1 MGSEGS
7 RRTAVPSKSE
17 WMKMSRNP
25 VLDLPLSQVMRFE
38 IALTLQHVMNV
49 YTVNNLLIAW
59 RSPKN
64 QRSIEQIFDTPQQAR
79 HAVAICA
86 AWLGI
91 ETPASASI
99 VPAWW
104 PRDNQAMGADFGG

>member
-1 MGSEGS
+1 ARALAPSNAIGYGQ
-7 RRTAVPSKSE
+7 RRVAPHRCAILKRGGD
-17 WMKMSRNP
+17 MAKNP
-25 VLDLPLSQVMRFE
+25 VLELPLRQVMPFE
-38 IALTLQHVMNV
+38 LALTLQHVMNV
-49 YTVNNLLIAW
+49 YTVNNLLVAW

-86 AWLGI
+86 AWLGV

-99 VPAWW
+99 V
-104 PRDNQAMGADFGG
+104 

>member
-1 MGSEGS
+1 
-7 RRTAVPSKSE
+7 
-17 WMKMSRNP
+17 MSRNP

-79 HAVAICA
+79 HAVAVCA
-86 AWLGI
+86 AWLGV

-104 PRDNQAMGADFGG
+104 QRDNPAIGIDFGG